1 MNEATQYPILTY
13 LVNFIREAIADAPVT
28 QESDIIYSI
37 KDGNDEIRLVQV
49 SEADA
54 AETIIEI
61 TDIKKI
67 LTSEDLLETLQH
79 IELEVRESD
88 PLRKGLE
95 NTQIIVNG
103 LNIETDFIFQGTK
116 SFLDEV
122 SNSYEFYKMVSTK
135 VNHIES
141 VFRFGDHL
149 FGIVITNEKE
159 AVNLKATFPSSFD
172 AGVKA
177 TVSADV
183 AKVESA
189 VNKMFKEA

>member
-1 MNEATQYPILTY
+1 MNEATNYPILTY

-28 QESDIIYSI
+28 QESDTVYSI

-49 SEADA
+49 SESDA

-61 TDIKKI
+61 TDLKSI

-79 IELEVRESD
+79 IELEVRETD

-95 NTQIIVNG
+95 NTLITVNG
-103 LNIETDFIFQGTK
+103 LNIDTDFIFQGTK

-122 SNSYEFYKMVSTK
+122 SNSYEFYKMVSAK

-141 VFRFGDHL
+141 VFKFGDNL

-159 AVNLKATFPSSFD
+159 SVTIKATFPSSFD
-172 AGVKA
+172 AGIKA
-177 TVSADV
+177 TVTADV
-183 AKVESA
+183 AKVEAA
-189 VNKMFKEA
+189 VNKMFK

>member
-1 MNEATQYPILTY
+1 MNEATKYPILTY

-28 QESDIIYSI
+28 QESDTVYSI

-54 AETIIEI
+54 AETVIEI
-61 TDIKKI
+61 TDIKSI

-79 IELEVRESD
+79 IELEVRETD

-95 NTQIIVNG
+95 NTLITVNG
-103 LNIETDFIFQGTK
+103 LNIDTEFIFQGTK

-122 SNSYEFYKMVSTK
+122 SNSYEFYKMVSAK

-141 VFRFGDHL
+141 VFKFGDNL

-159 AVNLKATFPSSFD
+159 SVTIKATFPSSFD
-172 AGVKA
+172 AGIKA
-177 TVSADV
+177 TVTADV
-183 AKVESA
+183 AKVEAA
-189 VNKMFKEA
+189 VNKMFK